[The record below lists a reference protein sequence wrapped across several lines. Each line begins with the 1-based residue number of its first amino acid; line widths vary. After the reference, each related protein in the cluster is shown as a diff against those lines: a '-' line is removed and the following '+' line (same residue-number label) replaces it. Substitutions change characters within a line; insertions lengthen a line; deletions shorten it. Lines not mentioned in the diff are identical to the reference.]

1 VSDIPGGGRLM
12 AEWRLVKGWSSAELR
27 QRAQA
32 LAARPLNFDAVEEE
46 MTGEC
51 GWHHY
56 HSEALIASG
65 EDVDARFARAK
76 TALATYQFSDPAI
89 VVAHFDP
96 ALPLQHRRLLLEIR
110 IWGLR
115 YLCPAVVNRVR
126 DEADVFGF
134 RYDTLEGHFERGV
147 EWFLLTKEEN
157 GDIRFRI
164 EARWMRGEF
173 PNWWSRLGFMLLGG
187 FYQRRW
193 HRRAHQRLS
202 WLAVYGSPKRPR
214 RDAFGLTHQGID
226 VTFTY
231 HTKRKRLI

>member
-1 VSDIPGGGRLM
+1 M
-12 AEWRLVKGWSSAELR
+12 AEWRLLTSWSSA
-27 QRAQA
+27 A
-32 LAARPLNFDAVEEE
+32 LKARLDALPGKSVNFDEAAEEA
-46 MTGEC
+46 MTRER

-56 HSEALIASG
+56 HSEALIARG
-65 EDVDARFARAK
+65 GDVDERFARAK

-96 ALPLQHRRLLLEIR
+96 AAPLLHRRLLLEIK

-115 YLCPAVVNRVR
+115 YLCPALVRMVR
-126 DEADVFGF
+126 DEAALFAF

-147 EWFLLTKEEN
+147 EWFVLSKSES

-164 EARWMRGEF
+164 EARWRRGQF
-173 PNWWSRLGFMLLGG
+173 PNWWSRLGFILVSG

-193 HRRAHQRLS
+193 HRHAHERLS
-202 WLAVYGSPKRPR
+202 LLAHYGSPTRPR
-214 RDAFGLTHQGID
+214 RDAFGLTHQGVD

-231 HTKRKRLI
+231 HTKRRRFI